1 MALCKDEITK
11 HLKSFK
17 YNTIYPPRASALPME
32 VLVKNKGGLTRWGYL
47 DDVFQSDEPLP
58 EVLADG
64 DTLDIQGQ
72 ITGRH
77 DISLG
82 ITILG
87 SLISAAG
94 GNLGIKAVY
103 KTART
108 LKFQYEQVTRHF
120 VKPVRLDAYISR
132 GAPVDG
138 LFTTAELLE
147 DDRLFIFTSVLK
159 ACKVVV
165 EAEKSGGGSLEVEVP
180 VIQQMVGGN
189 VAVTPENSTNTRVGY
204 EGKIPVGFGFKA
216 VKIDYDDGSFRLKPV
231 PPGSVTAAAV
241 AGNEPD
247 GDYEVMVF
255 EEDYVRVGG

>member
-32 VLVKNKGGLTRWGYL
+32 ILVKHKGGLTRWGYL
-47 DDVFQSDEPLP
+47 DDVFQSDESLP
-58 EVLADG
+58 HVAEDG

-72 ITGRH
+72 IVGKH
-77 DISLG
+77 NISLG

-108 LKFQYEQVTRHF
+108 LKFQYEQVTRQF
-120 VKPVRLDAYISR
+120 VKPVDLDAYISR
-132 GAPVDG
+132 SAPVDA

-159 ACKVVV
+159 ARKVVV
-165 EAEKSGGGSLEVEVP
+165 EADMSGGGCLAIEVP
-180 VIQQMVGGN
+180 IIQQMVGGN
-189 VAVTPENSTNTRVGY
+189 VQVTPENNANTRVGY

-216 VKIDYDDGSFRLKPV
+216 VKIDYDDGRFRLKPV

-241 AGNEPD
+241 IADEPD
-247 GDYEVMVF
+247 GDYDVMVF
-255 EEDYVRVGG
+255 DEDYVRIGS